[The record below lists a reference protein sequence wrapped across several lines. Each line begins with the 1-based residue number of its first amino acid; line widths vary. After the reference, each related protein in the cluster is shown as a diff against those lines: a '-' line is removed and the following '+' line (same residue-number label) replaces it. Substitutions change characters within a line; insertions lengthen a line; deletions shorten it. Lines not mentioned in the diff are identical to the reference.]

1 MDQIRING
9 VWHSEESGISEGIVN
24 AFRSLLSNPRDWHPP
39 LSELQ
44 CETLQNMD
52 AGALEVPFSEEEV
65 YGALLGCSGDKA
77 LGPDGFSMAFWQFF
91 WDFVKDD
98 VMSFFREFYE
108 HSKFVKM
115 LNATFLVLIQKKWG
129 LKI

>member
-1 MDQIRING
+1 M
-9 VWHSEESGISEGIVN
+9 
-24 AFRSLLSNPRDWHPP
+24 
-39 LSELQ
+39 
-44 CETLQNMD
+44 
-52 AGALEVPFSEEEV
+52 PFSEEEV